1 MKNKIIYISFC
12 FILVFTQSHFAQVRI
27 ADFMIHDRGNL
38 WETMKDDG
46 TIGPANPT
54 NRFETYPSMDWPG
67 GPAKLAKDD
76 QRSYSFASGFWL
88 GGKRG
93 DGTTF
98 LIENGP
104 LNFVDLG
111 TFNDLIM
118 EENFVGSNNY
128 NPNEPEQKIIAEWTN
143 SENITIKRTSNV
155 WSFNNLNNFV
165 IIDYEITSN
174 KSETLTDVY
183 VGFPSLIRPS
193 YQDFVVHNGWGD
205 DFNRTDEL
213 VDYDTTNGILYA
225 YDDTPNFSLPNDV
238 GNYWD
243 FNDLNEMRTPGY
255 AGYKILY
262 ADETTDQQPQPATV
276 FFAQLLNNQDQLST
290 VSNSQENVYNI
301 LSGEDQSLQVDN
313 TTHITPFM
321 LLGVGPYNLA
331 PGATIR
337 ISVVE
342 AVNGLPIEE
351 AIKGLEVQPDL
362 PAGLDSLRNTI
373 ANAQILFDNNLQ
385 LTSVPPPSPKIDI
398 IPIPKDQTITILWDP
413 LDQTWIDPISGITEI
428 SEFKI
433 YRADRSFIGPYKFLK
448 RIRPGRDT
456 DRTRFFDEDIN
467 KWVYEDQSISLGAGY
482 FYTVTSL
489 DAEGDESWFTNRN
502 TEPVFAASDAA
513 PDALN
518 VKVFPNPF
526 KEISGFPT
534 SGSEDSIVWIN
545 LPGRCTIRI
554 YTSSGELVKTMEH
567 DNPDLGEEV
576 WDQLSDARQQV
587 APGIYFWTVASDLGN
602 AKGTLL
608 ILK

>member
-1 MKNKIIYISFC
+1 MKIIYISFC
-12 FILVFTQSHFAQVRI
+12 FLLVLTQSLFAQVRI
-27 ADFMIHDRGNL
+27 ADFMIHDRANL

-54 NRFETYPSMDWPG
+54 DRFETYPSMDWPG
-67 GPAKLAKDD
+67 GPDKMAKDN

-93 DGTTF
+93 DGSTF

-104 LNFVDLG
+104 FTFVDMG
-111 TFNDLIM
+111 TFNDLIK
-118 EENFVGSNNY
+118 EENFAGSNNY
-128 NPNEPEQKIIAEWTN
+128 NPNLPEQSIIAEWTN
-143 SENITIKRTSNV
+143 TENITVKRTSNV
-155 WSFNNLNNFV
+155 WSFNNLNNFI

-174 KSETLTDVY
+174 KSEPVTEVY

-243 FNDLNEMRTPGY
+243 FNELNEMRTPGY

-276 FFAQLLNNQDQLST
+276 FFAQLLNNQDQFST
-290 VSNSQENVYNI
+290 FSNSQENVYNI
-301 LSGEDQSLQVDN
+301 LSGEDQSLQADN
-313 TTHITPFM
+313 TTRITPFM
-321 LLGVGPYNLA
+321 LLGIGPYNLA
-331 PGATIR
+331 PGETIR
-337 ISVVE
+337 VSVVE

-351 AIKGLEVQPDL
+351 TIKGLEVQPDL

-373 ANAQILFDNNLQ
+373 ARSQILSDNNFQ
-385 LTSVPPPSPKIDI
+385 LTSVPPPSPDIDI

-413 LDQTWIDPISGITEI
+413 IDLTWTDPINDTTVI
-428 SEFKI
+428 SEYRI
-433 YRADRSFIGPYKFLK
+433 YRADRGFIGPYKFLK
-448 RIRPGRDT
+448 RIRPGRDI
-456 DRTRFFDEDIN
+456 DRTRFFDEDLN
-467 KWVYEDQSISLGAGY
+467 KWIYEDQDISLGAGY
-482 FYTVTSL
+482 YYTVTSK
-489 DAEGDESWFTNRN
+489 DEDDNESWYTNRN
-502 TEPVFAASDAA
+502 TEPVFAASGAA

-526 KEISGFPT
+526 KGISGFPT
-534 SGSEDSIVWIN
+534 SGAEDSIVWTN
-545 LPGRCTIRI
+545 LPGQCTIRI
-554 YTSSGELVKTMEH
+554 YTSSGELVKTMGH
-567 DNPDLGEEV
+567 DNPELGEEV
-576 WDQLSDARQQV
+576 WDQLSDSRQQV
-587 APGIYFWTVASDLGN
+587 APGIYFWTVQSDVGN

-608 ILK
+608 IIK

>member
-1 MKNKIIYISFC
+1 MNLKIIYISFC
-12 FILVFTQSHFAQVRI
+12 FLLVLTQSLFAQVRI
-27 ADFMIHDRGNL
+27 ADFMIHDRANL

-54 NRFETYPSMDWPG
+54 DRFETYPSMDWPG
-67 GPAKLAKDD
+67 GPDKMAKDN

-93 DGTTF
+93 DGSTF

-104 LNFVDLG
+104 FTFVDMG
-111 TFNDLIM
+111 TFNDLIK
-118 EENFVGSNNY
+118 EENFAGSNNY
-128 NPNEPEQKIIAEWTN
+128 NPNLPEQSIIAEWTN
-143 SENITIKRTSNV
+143 TENITVKRTSNV
-155 WSFNNLNNFV
+155 WSFNNLNNFI

-174 KSETLTDVY
+174 KSETVTEVY

-243 FNDLNEMRTPGY
+243 FNELNEMRTPGY

-276 FFAQLLNNQDQLST
+276 FFAQLLNNQDQFST
-290 VSNSQENVYNI
+290 FSNSQENVYNI
-301 LSGEDQSLQVDN
+301 LSGEDQSLQADN
-313 TTHITPFM
+313 TTRITPFM
-321 LLGVGPYNLA
+321 LLGIGPYNLA
-331 PGATIR
+331 PGETIR
-337 ISVVE
+337 VSVVE

-351 AIKGLEVQPDL
+351 TIKGLEVQPDL

-373 ANAQILFDNNLQ
+373 ARSQILSDNNFQ
-385 LTSVPPPSPKIDI
+385 LTSVPPPSPDIDI

-413 LDQTWIDPISGITEI
+413 IDLTWTDPINDTTVI
-428 SEFKI
+428 SEYRI
-433 YRADRSFIGPYKFLK
+433 YRADRGFIGPYKFLK
-448 RIRPGRDT
+448 RIRPGRDI
-456 DRTRFFDEDIN
+456 DRTRFFDEDLN
-467 KWVYEDQSISLGAGY
+467 KWIYEDQDISLGAGY
-482 FYTVTSL
+482 YYTVTSK
-489 DAEGDESWFTNRN
+489 DEDDNESWYTNRN
-502 TEPVFAASDAA
+502 TEPVFAASGAA

-526 KEISGFPT
+526 KGISGFPT
-534 SGSEDSIVWIN
+534 SGAEDSIVWTN
-545 LPGRCTIRI
+545 LPGQCTIRI
-554 YTSSGELVKTMEH
+554 YTSSGELVKTMGH
-567 DNPDLGEEV
+567 DNPELGEEV
-576 WDQLSDARQQV
+576 WDQLSDSRQQV
-587 APGIYFWTVASDLGN
+587 APGIYFWTVQSDVGN

-608 ILK
+608 IIK